1 MKVAPA
7 QYHVLLC
14 LDDQQ
19 VPLTPVEIMDL
30 NGLGK
35 STVWSCLRRLEN
47 KNRVEQVEIYS
58 PTGTTGYRRTQNENT
73 ERYNRTPDP
82 VTTGRG

>member
-1 MKVAPA
+1 MKVAPD

-19 VPLTPVEIMDL
+19 VPLTPVQIMDL
-30 NGLGK
+30 TGLGK
-35 STVWSCLRRLEN
+35 STVWSCLRKLKN

-58 PTGTTGYRRTQNENT
+58 PTGTTGYRRIT
-73 ERYNRTPDP
+73 
-82 VTTGRG
+82 

>member
-1 MKVAPA
+1 MKVAPV

-19 VPLTPVEIMDL
+19 VPRTPVEIMDL
-30 NGLGK
+30 TGLGK
-35 STVWSCLRRLEN
+35 STVWPCLRRLEN

-58 PTGTTGYRRTQNENT
+58 PTGTTGYRRTA
-73 ERYNRTPDP
+73 
-82 VTTGRG
+82 